1 MTVRQLKGSLT
12 QEDFDKWRY
21 YDSMEPLHGVPLSLA
36 QLGMM
41 ISAFMGSKNTNF
53 EEMYINKSQAPNIQ
67 EKTRD
72 DGAAL
77 NNALVGLFS

>member
-41 ISAFMGSKNTNF
+41 MSAFMGSKNTNF
-53 EEMYINKSQAPNIQ
+53 EDLYINKAHPPNIQ
-67 EKTRD
+67 EKAQN

>member
-41 ISAFMGSKNTNF
+41 MSAFMGSKNTNF
-53 EEMYINKSQAPNIQ
+53 EDLYINKAHPPEFHEENKATGQN
-67 EKTRD
+67 
-72 DGAAL
+72 L
-77 NNALVGLFS
+77 NDALVGLFS